1 MAGPLEGIRVFD
13 LTLMMVGPWSTQ
25 NLGQMGAEVFHVE
38 RGGLV
43 ELLRQ
48 IARAPQ
54 HRIALLA
61 DTPDL
66 QASHEYLELIARQH
80 GVRVRSFRGEA
91 EALAWFK
98 DRRMQAE
105 RRLGGERRRSDD
117 LRPARERRVVGERRQ
132 GNRRT
137 RSAT

>member
-1 MAGPLEGIRVFD
+1 VRTSKPL
-13 LTLMMVGPWSTQ
+13 
-25 NLGQMGAEVFHVE
+25 FHVE
-38 RGGLV
+38 RGGLI
-43 ELLRQ
+43 EHLRQ

-91 EALAWFK
+91 EALAWFQ
-98 DRRMQAE
+98 DRRAQSD
-105 RRLGGERRRSDD
+105 RRLGGERRRNGE
-117 LRPARERRVVGERRQ
+117 LRPALERRGVADRRRQ
-132 GNRRT
+132 DRRL
-137 RSAT
+137 RSTA